1 MRRIVSIVAF
11 LMMLGWMLGVPP
23 LAVTDSCGERC
34 PDSSDGDD
42 GGCPPACH
50 CCAHASRLATLA
62 PAAAAAPPTA
72 GSSTGLA
79 IAYRAPATPEPD
91 DIFHV
96 PKRALA

>member
-11 LMMLGWMLGVPP
+11 LMMLGWMLGVPL
-23 LAVTDSCGERC
+23 LAARVG
-34 PDSSDGDD
+34 DGD
-42 GGCPPACH
+42 CPPACH